1 MTIRAE
7 KLKHF
12 FAPWGVSTFHLRW
25 NEGVQIVLDTSTR
38 SNGLSY
44 YNTGSGQVP
53 YTTYTNYN
61 TGSYNPTYKIEMDS
75 IWNTDDDEL
84 GVITIV

>member
-1 MTIRAE
+1 MRVFKLFWIRAP
-7 KLKHF
+7 
-12 FAPWGVSTFHLRW
+12 A
-25 NEGVQIVLDTSTR
+25 Q
-38 SNGLSY
+38 NGLSY

-61 TGSYNPTYKIEMDS
+61 TGSYNPTYIIEMDS